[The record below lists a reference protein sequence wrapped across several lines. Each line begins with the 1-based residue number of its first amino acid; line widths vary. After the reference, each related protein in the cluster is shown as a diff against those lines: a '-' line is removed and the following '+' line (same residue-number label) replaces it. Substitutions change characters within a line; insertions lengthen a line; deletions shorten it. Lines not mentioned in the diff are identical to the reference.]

1 MGLKIKT
8 KVTPSVKE
16 ILDMYDAEDILEQFY
31 INADSINLNINI
43 INAYINKIKS
53 TSEITIT
60 LSEQIQSWLNDLATS
75 LNIKFAQLLN
85 FLIEIQ
91 ADLSK
96 INSKKV
102 KQALNFYYDAVE
114 NNKPLFSQILEGFA
128 NSPYYEFKDAEG
140 VVHEGLT
147 EEGVVKF
154 LIFTQERT
162 EFIKK

>member
-1 MGLKIKT
+1 MIREIQ
-8 KVTPSVKE
+8 VSPAVK
-16 ILDMYDAEDILEQFY
+16 DILNQYDENDILSTIPEDY
-31 INADSINLNINI
+31 SLSLPVINI
-43 INAYINKIKS
+43 YENKIKNK
-53 TSEITIT
+53 TLITEIDLT
-60 LSEQIQSWLNDLATS
+60 EQSDSKLK
-75 LNIKFAQLLN
+75 NIIINNNADIKPIILFN
-85 FLIEIQ
+85 YLIEIQ

-140 VVHEGLT
+140 TIHEGLT